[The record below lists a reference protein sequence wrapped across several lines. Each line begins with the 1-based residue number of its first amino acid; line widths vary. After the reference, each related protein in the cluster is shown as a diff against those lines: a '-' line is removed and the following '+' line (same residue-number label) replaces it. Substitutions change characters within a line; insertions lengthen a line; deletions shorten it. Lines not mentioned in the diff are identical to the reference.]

1 MTAGPVA
8 FGAGAVLKGPAKQA
22 PDAGNAAAEGNGLTG
37 SWADGPHP
45 HGLPTGRVASRPAV
59 DQRVAFEA
67 QGAPCGS
74 AHRCLPGGRQGTTRL
89 FIGRLF
95 QGPALDIVAREANVD
110 IKLAFRQ
117 QFVDRWPGWHAAVA
131 ACSARVADVAA
142 TKIAAT
148 NIPAHCGPSLATTSR
163 PLRQTQHSRAIG
175 PCLNRLVNERG
186 WRGCRDLPRRRNRT
200 PDHRRGCHQRS
211 QRRNRR

>member
-1 MTAGPVA
+1 MQ
-8 FGAGAVLKGPAKQA
+8 FSRDQQSKA

-45 HGLPTGRVASRPAV
+45 HGLPTGRGASRPAV

-95 QGPALDIVAREANVD
+95 QGLALDIVAREANVD
-110 IKLAFRQ
+110 IKLGMPRSPLA
-117 QFVDRWPGWHAAVA
+117 P
-131 ACSARVADVAA
+131 RV
-142 TKIAAT
+142 
-148 NIPAHCGPSLATTSR
+148 S
-163 PLRQTQHSRAIG
+163 
-175 PCLNRLVNERG
+175 
-186 WRGCRDLPRRRNRT
+186 GCRS
-200 PDHRRGCHQRS
+200 HK
-211 QRRNRR
+211 NRRDEHSCALWAKLSDHVPTPPSGSTFSGHWAVLEPFSQ

>member
-1 MTAGPVA
+1 M
-8 FGAGAVLKGPAKQA
+8 
-22 PDAGNAAAEGNGLTG
+22 
-37 SWADGPHP
+37 
-45 HGLPTGRVASRPAV
+45 
-59 DQRVAFEA
+59 
-67 QGAPCGS
+67 
-74 AHRCLPGGRQGTTRL
+74 
-89 FIGRLF
+89 
-95 QGPALDIVAREANVD
+95 
-110 IKLAFRQ
+110 
-117 QFVDRWPGWHAAVA
+117 DRRPGWHAAVA
-131 ACSARVADVAA
+131 ASSARVADVAA

-211 QRRNRR
+211 QRRNRRSDHRRSECVMKGAVRPPSKGPAWADVSNRRPARCKNGEDAGRNSNGHRTRSTCVVNGPPSLFRLIRRSQGASCSDLLSQSSLLEWAAS